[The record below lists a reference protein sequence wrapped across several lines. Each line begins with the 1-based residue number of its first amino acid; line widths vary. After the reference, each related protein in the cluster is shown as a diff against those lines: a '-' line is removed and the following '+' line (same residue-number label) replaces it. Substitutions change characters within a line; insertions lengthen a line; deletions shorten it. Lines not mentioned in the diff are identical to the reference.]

1 MQLILLNSI
10 LFFFYTDSVYSKKA
24 IFVFNEVKKEEM
36 NKVNGQY
43 NINDYIKRK
52 QKKKNFKNNRK
63 VQCIFYLSIEEKK
76 KD

>member
-1 MQLILLNSI
+1 MQLILFNSI

-52 QKKKNFKNNRK
+52 QKKKRISRTTEKFNAYF
-63 VQCIFYLSIEEKK
+63 IFQ
-76 KD
+76 